1 MTDDRLP
8 TKLLVSAQIRQ
19 AATQGIP
26 ITVLHSGDPNSGV
39 VVLKINLMN
48 GQAVVLQQIRHD
60 MELVWSTASATS
72 PLPEAEADALLERQL
87 RYDPDVWLL
96 EIEDRQG
103 RHWFPGRRLT

>member
-8 TKLLVSAQIRQ
+8 TKLLVGAQIRQ

-26 ITVLHSGDPNSGV
+26 ITVLRSGDPNSGV
-39 VVLKINLMN
+39 IILKINLMN

-60 MELVWSTASATS
+60 MELVWSPAVT
-72 PLPEAEADALLERQL
+72 PGLLPEAEADALMIRQM
-87 RYDPDVWLL
+87 RYDPDAWLL
-96 EIEDRQG
+96 EIEDKQG

>member
-8 TKLLVSAQIRQ
+8 TKLLVGAQIRQ

-39 VVLKINLMN
+39 IILKINLMN
-48 GQAVVLQQIRHD
+48 GQAVVLQQIRHN
-60 MELVWSTASATS
+60 MELVWAPAGNAGS
-72 PLPEAEADALLERQL
+72 LPEAEADAVLARQL
-87 RYDPDVWLL
+87 RYDSDAWLL
-96 EIEDRQG
+96 EIEDKQG